1 MPSTKRKLTP
11 VPFTQ
16 VRFDDDFWAPRIETN
31 RTVTLRHIYKMLEET
46 GRIGAFDLNFERD
59 LTTPHLITLIFG
71 DSDPAK
77 WIEAVSYSLATH
89 PDPELE
95 ALLDGVIDKIVSAQQ
110 PDGYLNTHFTHAQPD
125 MKWKNLRDW
134 HEMYCAGH
142 LIEGAVA
149 HFEATGKR
157 KLLDALARYADHI
170 DDTFGPAPEKKP
182 GYPGHP
188 ELELALVKLY
198 HATGNRRY
206 LDLASFFI
214 DERGQSGPGKEH
226 YYDIEARERGENPH
240 KFWARSYEYNQS
252 HQPIREQEKVV
263 GHAVRAVYLF
273 SAVADLADENDDAS
287 LLETCDRLW
296 DNLINKR
303 MYLTGGIGPSRHN
316 EGFTTDYD
324 LPDETAYAETCA
336 TIGLILWNHRLLQ
349 FAGECRFADVM
360 ERGIY
365 NGFLSGVSLSGD
377 KFYYEN
383 PLSTDGTR
391 HRQDWF
397 ICPCC
402 PPNVARTIAS
412 IGSYFY
418 STNIAPAAPGL
429 WVHLFGGNAAEV
441 MVDDLPVSIR
451 QETLYPWDGS
461 VKIELQ
467 PQQPSNFTLHLR
479 VPGWCENYQ
488 VAING
493 KGISLQPKSDGYLA
507 ITREWKPG
515 DQVSYQME
523 MPIRPVFANP
533 AVRQLQGR
541 VAIQRGPIIYCLEGA
556 DHGGIVLDRISVDPA
571 DIQTSFTL
579 EFRPGLL
586 GGAAIIHG
594 TGQVLDDQD
603 WGSELYRNVRLPIRP
618 IEITAIPYCLWDNRE
633 PGEMRVWLRTG

>member
-1 MPSTKRKLTP
+1 MPSNKRKLTP
-11 VPFTQ
+11 VPFTK
-16 VRFDDDFWAPRIETN
+16 VRFDDAFWSPRIKTN

-46 GRIGAFDLNFERD
+46 GRISAFDLNFERD
-59 LTTPHLITLIFG
+59 LSAQHLITLIFG

-95 ALLDGVIDKIVSAQQ
+95 ALMDGVIDKIVSAQQ

-188 ELELALVKLY
+188 ELELALVRLY

-214 DERGQSGPGKEH
+214 DERGQSGAGKEH
-226 YYDIEARERGENPH
+226 YYDIEARERGEDPR

-263 GHAVRAVYLF
+263 GHAVRAMYLF
-273 SAVADLADENDDAS
+273 SAVADLADENDDAA

-336 TIGLILWNHRLLQ
+336 TIGLILWNQRLLQ
-349 FAGECRFADVM
+349 FAGERRFADVM

-377 KFYYEN
+377 RFYYEN

-391 HRQDWF
+391 HRQEWY

-429 WVHLFGGNAAEV
+429 WVHLFGGSNAEAI
-441 MVDDLPVSIR
+441 VDGTPVSVR

-467 PQQPSNFTLHLR
+467 PQQPKTFTLHLR

-488 VAING
+488 VTING
-493 KGISLQPKSDGYLA
+493 KGVSLQPKSDGYLE

-571 DIQTSFTL
+571 DIQSSFTVKY
-579 EFRPGLL
+579 RPDLL

-594 TGQVLDDQD
+594 TGQVIDDQD
-603 WGSELYRNVRLPIRP
+603 WGGELYRNVRLPMRP